1 MIEFKC
7 NNNFL
12 NKSFTDLFKQKNF
25 IEINS
30 LKIPNNIIQIE
41 DSTDKITIAFNSFK
55 KQFMKPTTFSVI
67 FNDLR
72 KEIVKIKYEFNS
84 LFYFPFL
91 REIVNGEISIHL
103 SDIQNKILLQL
114 VLNENEVNKEE
125 LYKFI
130 WPNDKEISIN
140 KLDTHL
146 TNLKSL
152 ILDKLKFEFKI
163 RSLDKTLKL
172 IIN

>member
-7 NNNFL
+7 KNNFL
-12 NKSFTDLFKQKNF
+12 NNAFTDLFKQKNF

-30 LKIPNNIIQIE
+30 LKMPNNIIQIE
-41 DSTDKITIAFNSFK
+41 DSTDKITFAFNSFK
-55 KQFMKPTTFSVI
+55 KQFVKPTTFSVI

-72 KEIVKIKYEFNS
+72 KEIVKIKYEFNC

-91 REIVNGEISIHL
+91 REIVKGEISIHL

-146 TNLKSL
+146 TNLKNELSNNL
-152 ILDKLKFEFKI
+152 GVFINFQSKDKK
-163 RSLDKTLKL
+163 LKL